1 MAGLASK
8 TFEINPKKRG
18 GPYDNAPH
26 IDRCINCE
34 KSKKIQI
41 HDPMCYTRNSF
52 SNIASRYVQGAQT
65 RNSDLLGGFPNS

>member
-1 MAGLASK
+1 L
-8 TFEINPKKRG
+8 IP
-18 GPYDNAPH
+18 
-26 IDRCINCE
+26 E